1 MRRSAPLSPP
11 AAVPGGFRHTA
22 SSFLAGRR
30 GRAVRDGLWVAG
42 LVYLAYLTMTTILNS
57 PAYDARAYYD
67 AHLASLY
74 ARPAAATHDAYYYS
88 PAFAQILA
96 PLTALPWP
104 VFIAIWMTIAAAALA
119 YLAGPLLVFVL
130 LFPPVVIELQ
140 VGNIHFLLGLAVAL
154 GIEYPAVWAFPL
166 LTKVTPGIGI
176 LWFAVR
182 REWRGLLVAL
192 GTTAAIVAVSFAL
205 APALWFGWLES
216 LRANAGTAYE
226 WPLLPIPLVV
236 RLVLAT
242 ALIAW
247 GARTDRRWTVP
258 VGATLALP
266 LLWPANWAMLVGVL
280 PTLRQGLA
288 RRFGS

>member
-1 MRRSAPLSPP
+1 MANRRCRAPPSGEGTSAG
-11 AAVPGGFRHTA
+11 AR
-22 SSFLAGRR
+22 AG
-30 GRAVRDGLWVAG
+30 GRARSGTSASTRAARFAAESCSDH
-42 LVYLAYLTMTTILNS
+42 
-57 PAYDARAYYD
+57 DAHAYYD
-67 AHLASLY
+67 AHLANLY
-74 ARPAAATHDAYYYS
+74 ARPDAASYNAYYYS

-104 VFIAIWMTIAAAALA
+104 VFIAIWMTIAAATLA
-119 YLAGPLLVFVL
+119 YLSGPLLVFVL
-130 LFPPVVIELQ
+130 LCPPVVIELQ
-140 VGNIHFLLGLAVAL
+140 VGNVHFLLGLVAAL
-154 GIEYPAVWAFPL
+154 GIQYPAMWAFPL

-192 GTTAAIVAVSFAL
+192 GTTAAIAAVSFAV
-205 APALWFGWLES
+205 APAVWFGWLES
-216 LRANAGTAYE
+216 LRANAGTDYE
-226 WPLLPIPLVV
+226 WPLLPIPLVA
-236 RLVLAT
+236 RLLLAA